1 MDERIRQLSSEE
13 IHLLEKYTEAVITEE
28 GAENPLTLKQE
39 DVSTVTAMTPPE
51 LVSSIYHMQPEKRLL
66 IVACTETQ
74 RELASVLCKTF
85 KEHHPAIYYNGLWE
99 ADKALAEMHDLENLL
114 TDEDGNILSLSEEIV
129 TGVFITEDGSLVV
142 SKESDVPC
150 EGTMLHKKTDDVEW
164 GILLPM
170 KRDMLAGTA
179 DTAPGSFFTR
189 TLAAANLMQQVNE
202 RADNHIPVAGNT
214 LVFHDGTCLTTAWV
228 RSDNL
233 EVSLRS
239 LFFQLLFG
247 AEDADKLGLMLTA
260 LQNAEGIPES
270 FVNDMERI
278 YLNDAECSTRRWNNL
293 FERLVLDYQEQ
304 NLI

>member
-39 DVSTVTAMTPPE
+39 DVSNVTAMTPPE

-85 KEHHPAIYYNGLWE
+85 KEHHPAIYCNGLWE

-114 TDEDGNILSLSEEIV
+114 TDGEGNILSLSEEVV

-150 EGTMLHKKTDDVEW
+150 EGTILRKKTDDIEW

-202 RADNHIPVAGNT
+202 RGDNCIPVAGNT
-214 LVFHDGTCLTTAWV
+214 LVFHDGTCLTTAWTAT
-228 RSDNL
+228 DNL
-233 EVSLRS
+233 EISLRS

-270 FVNDMERI
+270 FVNDMERV
-278 YLNDAECSTRRWNNL
+278 YLNGAECSTRRWNNL

-304 NLI
+304 SLI

>member
-1 MDERIRQLSSEE
+1 MDEKIRELSSEE
-13 IHLLEKYTEAVITEE
+13 IHLLEKYTEAVIIEH
-28 GAENPLTLKQE
+28 GATIPLNLKQE
-39 DVSTVTAMTPPE
+39 DVSNVTAMTPPDI
-51 LVSSIYHMQPEKRLL
+51 VSSIYHMQPEKRLL
-66 IVACTETQ
+66 IVTCTETQ
-74 RELASVLCKTF
+74 RELASVLCKSF
-85 KEHHPAIYYNGLWE
+85 KENHPAIYYNGLWE

-114 TDEDGNILSLSEEIV
+114 TDADGNILSLSEEIV
-129 TGVFITEDGSLVV
+129 TGVFTTEDGSLVV
-142 SKESDVPC
+142 NKESGVLC
-150 EGTMLHKKTDDVEW
+150 EGVPLRKKTDDIDW

-179 DTAPGSFFTR
+179 DVAPGSFFTR
-189 TLAAANLMQQVNE
+189 TLASANLMQQVNE
-202 RADNHIPVAGNT
+202 RNDNSVPIAGNT
-214 LVFHDGTCLTTAWV
+214 LVFHDGTCLATAWEK
-228 RSDNL
+228 SDNL

-239 LFFQLLFG
+239 LFFRLLFG

-278 YLNDAECSTRRWNNL
+278 YLNNAECSTRRWNNL

>member
-1 MDERIRQLSSEE
+1 MDENLRQLSSEE
-13 IHLLEKYTEAVITEE
+13 IHLLEKYAEAVITEE

-39 DVSTVTAMTPPE
+39 DVSHVTALTPPE

-66 IVACTETQ
+66 IITHTETQ
-74 RELASVLCKTF
+74 RELASVLCKSF

-114 TDEDGNILSLSEEIV
+114 TDAEGNILSLSEEVIDGIF
-129 TGVFITEDGSLVV
+129 TTEDGSLVIN
-142 SKESDVPC
+142 KDANIAC
-150 EGTMLHKKTDDVEW
+150 DGTILRKKTDDVEW
-164 GILLPM
+164 GVLLPM

-202 RADNHIPVAGNT
+202 KNDNNVPVASNT
-214 LVFHDGTCLTTAWV
+214 LVFHDGTCLAAAWEK
-228 RSDNL
+228 SHNL
-233 EVSLRS
+233 ETSLRS

-278 YLNDAECSTRRWNNL
+278 YLNGAECSTRRWNNL